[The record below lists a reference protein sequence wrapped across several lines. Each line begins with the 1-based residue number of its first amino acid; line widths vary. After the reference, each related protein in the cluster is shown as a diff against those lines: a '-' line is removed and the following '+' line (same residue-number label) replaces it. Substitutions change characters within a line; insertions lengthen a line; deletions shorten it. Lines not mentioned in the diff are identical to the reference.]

1 MSPHNLMKLSHFN
14 LFQDFTSGLMHMEK
28 TADKWGKNGKGEQ
41 WQEQWWEQYD
51 SSGKAEKSADKWC
64 SLDPNTPLDVGHAHV
79 WHERYTKK
87 LLSNFQCSSCLNVSP
102 CSLN

>member
-1 MSPHNLMKLSHFN
+1 MSPIFLFHFE
-14 LFQDFTSGLMHMEK
+14 LCQDYTSGLMHMEK

-79 WHERYTKK
+79 WHERY
-87 LLSNFQCSSCLNVSP
+87 
-102 CSLN
+102 